1 MSSGSYRYTVT
12 FEAGEIVDDRLSR
25 LLETVFGGRDVQVV
39 CEPLRRPPRNVKL
52 YPDELAVLEILAD
65 RQAHRRKTLLARL
78 GWQDPP
84 ARFYRVMQGLIDIDA
99 VRKVRQGVY
108 AMADAPQDLIIP
120 DARNAVERRRQ
131 SQVLDWLHTPLSAP
145 ELRERLGVTRQRVD
159 QILKS
164 LEREGQITRRPTPGE
179 AATFVWVKVDRPV
192 AAALRR
198 RPPRLA
204 VGKRSILSSLR
215 PDRLVLASGL
225 ADHLSRGYQ
234 ITLRAMKD
242 LERKGLLTTFRLGA
256 KTYVTITA
264 LGVQHP
270 QYEGST
276 SPAHE
281 ADILAGFG
289 APRVALLQA
298 VQILGPQR
306 TLDLTYAVDPG
317 VFEGA
322 RSSGQYIQALEDEG
336 LIEAEAGSSRHA
348 KYRLTAKGSIAVQLI
363 ALACSPPS
371 IETLQAA
378 GQRRWTA
385 RREAQ
390 KRTVR
395 RMQGPRQL
403 SIHQASVIDTLRREG
418 PLTRSEIF
426 DRMDAPPKN
435 GASVALMLKSLL
447 DRQMV
452 LRLPSGGGRGLAHR
466 WQAAPRRATMSVGG
480 SGSGPTED

>member
-25 LLETVFGGRDVQVV
+25 LLDTVFGGRDV
-39 CEPLRRPPRNVKL
+39 EIAREALRRSPRNVKL

-65 RQAHRRKTLLARL
+65 RQAHRRKTLLAQL
-78 GWQDPP
+78 GWQNPP

-108 AMADAPQDLIIP
+108 AMADAPQDLAIP
-120 DARNAVERRRQ
+120 DAHNAVERKRQ
-131 SQVLDWLHTPLSAP
+131 SQVLAWLHMPLSAP

-164 LEREGQITRRPTPGE
+164 LEREGLIIRRPTPGE
-179 AATFVWVKVDRPV
+179 AATFVWVKVDRRV
-192 AAALRR
+192 AAVLRR

-204 VGKRSILSSLR
+204 AGKRSILSSLR
-215 PDRLVLASGL
+215 PERLVLANEL

-234 ITLRAMKD
+234 ITLRALKD
-242 LERKGLLTTFRLGA
+242 LERKGRLTTFRLGA

-270 QYEGST
+270 QYGDLASSAE
-276 SPAHE
+276 E

-289 APRVALLQA
+289 AARVALLQA
-298 VQILGPQR
+298 LQILGPQR
-306 TLDLTYAVDPG
+306 TLDLTYAVDPA

-322 RSSGQYIQALEDEG
+322 RSSGQYIQALEREE
-336 LIEAEAGSSRHA
+336 LIAAEAGSSGHA
-348 KYRLTAKGSIAVQLI
+348 KYGLTAKGAVAVQLI
-363 ALACSPPS
+363 ALACVPPS
-371 IETLQAA
+371 LETLEAA
-378 GQRRWTA
+378 WRERWTA

-390 KRTVR
+390 KRSVR
-395 RMQGPRQL
+395 RAQGPRQL
-403 SIHQASVIDTLRREG
+403 TVHQASVIDVLRREG
-418 PLTRSEIF
+418 SLTRSEIF

-435 GASVALMLKSLL
+435 GASLALMLKSLL
-447 DRQMV
+447 GRQMV
-452 LRLPSGGGRGLAHR
+452 ERLPSHGGRGLAHR
-466 WQAAPRRATMSVGG
+466 WQVVAEPG
-480 SGSGPTED
+480 EDNT